1 MKTEDFDEAFRRKV
15 ESFHPPFRDDEID
28 RIQGYVNKHIPMS
41 FWQRFG
47 HTFTYSLG
55 TVIIVSLLT
64 TIIYQA
70 NENKNLLNKVADL
83 NNKLEQKQ
91 AVVAM
96 ENAPKSIIIEKTDT
110 VYVVK
115 HIRKEIPNLE
125 EASSDNQLSAT
136 KDSSPAVVSKEN
148 INGTLSSNETTK
160 DNTQEDFNL
169 TNSAKL
175 NEVAIASK
183 QEKTILTNARK
194 SVISST
200 KTDGVRQVSKLS
212 NDTKSTEKM
221 AEGNI
226 IDSQPNAKKT
236 LEKNDFKQNSNLSKP
251 IQSNAVTVDNLANNT
266 EKLSNLSENTSQEN
280 KNKILTINDLKRKAF
295 SPIDLKFAFDLS
307 NKKLHSP
314 HYVANPKTRKS
325 FKLPSISMPNLK
337 YRVGIGANADFGQL
351 GTSILTDILFAK
363 RWSMTTGVNMSFLG
377 FEHFG
382 DEDDFKRRTDKD
394 FRDEH
399 DVVLPLSNSI
409 ENIDAHQVLLRL
421 PIYLNYRLPL
431 RKDYTVLFST
441 GTDLDFHLNQITSF
455 SHHDLVRDER
465 QEGIQEK
472 IPVPLFNNWMIS
484 AGIEKRWKHFS
495 VQLSPYLSYQIKP
508 VSYRKED
515 FIFGFKANG
524 FYRISR

>member
-1 MKTEDFDEAFRRKV
+1 MKTENFDEAFRRKV

-83 NNKLEQKQ
+83 SNKLEQKQ
-91 AVVAM
+91 AIVAL
-96 ENAPKSIIIEKTDT
+96 ENAPKRVIIDKTDT
-110 VYVVK
+110 VYVLK
-115 HIRKEIPNLE
+115 HIRKEIPNVE
-125 EASSDNQLSAT
+125 EVSPDNQLST
-136 KDSSPAVVSKEN
+136 IIESSPSVISKEN
-148 INGTLSSNETTK
+148 NIGNLNSN
-160 DNTQEDFNL
+160 DNTQDDKNEDLDL
-169 TNSAKL
+169 TNSSKL
-175 NEVAIASK
+175 NEVPTSNK
-183 QEKTILTNARK
+183 QEKTILASTRK
-194 SVISST
+194 SVISPT
-200 KTDGVRQVSKLS
+200 KAGEVRQVSNLS
-212 NDTKSTEKM
+212 NDKIAKENLV
-221 AEGNI
+221 G
-226 IDSQPNAKKT
+226 SQPNATKAIEKK
-236 LEKNDFKQNSNLSKP
+236 DVKQDSKLSKP
-251 IQSNAVTVDNLANNT
+251 IQSNALANDNSSNQT
-266 EKLSNLSENTSQEN
+266 GQIGNLSYNTSQEN
-280 KNKILTINDLKRKAF
+280 NDKTLTINDLKRKVF

-307 NKKLHSP
+307 SRKLHSP
-314 HYVANPKTRKS
+314 HFVASPKTRKS
-325 FKLPSISMPNLK
+325 FKFPSISMPNLK
-337 YRVGIGANADFGQL
+337 YRIGLGANADFGQL

-363 RWSMTTGVNMSFLG
+363 RWSVTTGVNMSFLG

-394 FRDEH
+394 FRDAH

-409 ENIDAHQVLLRL
+409 ENIDAHQVLFRL

-431 RKDYTVLFST
+431 RNDYTILFST

-455 SHHDLVRDER
+455 SHHDLVRTET

-484 AGIEKRWKHFS
+484 TGIEKRWKHFS
-495 VQLSPYLSYQIKP
+495 VQLSPYLSYQIKQ

-524 FYRISR
+524 FYRLSR